1 MSRDNEDKLKA
12 RDKAHRQPKQRKYI
26 NRAFIVYMLLMTIL
40 FSLLLIP
47 SCQQAKAQGVT
58 YEQWGGN
65 HE

>member
-1 MSRDNEDKLKA
+1 MSKDNKDKLKA
-12 RDKAHRQPKQRKYI
+12 RDKAHRQPQQRKYI

-47 SCQQAKAQGVT
+47 SCQQAKEQGVT
-58 YEQWGGN
+58 YEQRGGN